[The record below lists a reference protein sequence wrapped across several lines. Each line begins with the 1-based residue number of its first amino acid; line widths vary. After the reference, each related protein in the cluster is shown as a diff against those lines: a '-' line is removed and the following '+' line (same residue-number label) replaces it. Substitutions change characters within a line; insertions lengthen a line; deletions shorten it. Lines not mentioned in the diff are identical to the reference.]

1 MEVSGNRPGA
11 SISINSGMVSS
22 GVGMTFSEDTL
33 YSIALLASSIV
44 VAFLLG
50 EATLRIKNSS
60 MTNYD
65 IEMWR
70 YARELK
76 VKTSDPSLDFVHL
89 KSKSAI
95 LQNVEIRLNEWG
107 LRGDPIPAVS
117 PDKRRILFL
126 GA

>member
-1 MEVSGNRPGA
+1 MN
-11 SISINSGMVSS
+11 
-22 GVGMTFSEDTL
+22 FSKNDL
-33 YSIALLASSIV
+33 YSIALLASSFV
-44 VAFLLG
+44 VALLLS
-50 EATLRIKNSS
+50 EAILRVKNSS

-76 VKTSDPSLDFVHL
+76 VRIPDPALDFVHQ
-89 KSKSAI
+89 KNKSAV

-107 LRGDPIPAVS
+107 LRGDRVAAVT

-126 GA
+126 GAST